1 MARLSISKL
10 RMKVL
15 NCTLEVQLRRH
26 HTREFSQH
34 LIIGA
39 AAKEILRCLLEA
51 SGYTVNP
58 EYET

>member
-1 MARLSISKL
+1 
-10 RMKVL
+10 MKVL